1 MVEKTIS
8 DHRMLEQGDT
18 VLVGVSGGPD
28 SVALLHILMQLAQKL
43 DFTIGVAHLNH
54 CLRGQDSDRD
64 AHFVAS
70 LAESMKVPCYCED
83 FDVKNYQKSMRL
95 SLEEAAR
102 KARYAFLERISCNKG
117 YTKIALGHQKNDNAE
132 LILMFLFRGSGPL
145 GLSGIPPTRK
155 NVFIRP
161 LINISK
167 NELVAFLNENG
178 LSYQDDK
185 SNLDLDF
192 LRNRIR
198 HETIPYIKKRFN
210 PGIVENLNRLSEIV
224 RSEDNWINTNIK
236 SIYKKVI
243 VIASRHKVVMSIP
256 ALMVYPEAVQRRIMR
271 TAIENV
277 KGNLLKISF
286 SHIEAAIELITTPKY
301 SGRLMLPEGIRI
313 QRDQN
318 LLSFFQVDRLHWNS
332 RNEPCPESKPFFYR
346 IERPQEKTD
355 VTIAETGMILEFCE
369 LSFDPKAHYN
379 SFSKLVAFLDMDLL
393 CFPLVLRSIL
403 PGDRFTPSGMTGVQ
417 KVKKYFIDHKIDR
430 AYRQK
435 SPVLLNQDKIVWLV
449 GHRISEIAKT
459 SPATRRVLKIEI
471 IRSKR
476 PDGLITKPASLNN
489 TER

>member
-1 MVEKTIS
+1 
-8 DHRMLEQGDT
+8 MLQKGDT

-28 SVALLHILMQLAQKL
+28 SVALLHILVNLAPTR
-43 DFTIGVAHLNH
+43 DCTIGVAHLNH

-64 AHFVAS
+64 ADFVTS
-70 LAESMKVPCYCED
+70 LAKNMNVPCYCET
-83 FDVKNYQKSMRL
+83 FDVKNYQKTMRL
-95 SLEEAAR
+95 SLEETAR
-102 KARYAFLERISCNKG
+102 QVRYDFLERISRQKG
-117 YTKIALGHQKNDNAE
+117 YRKIALGHHKDDNAE

-161 LINISK
+161 LINSSK

-178 LSYQDDK
+178 LSYRDDK
-185 SNLDLDF
+185 SNLNMDF

-198 HETIPYIKKRFN
+198 HETIPYIKERFN

-224 RSEDNWINTNIK
+224 RSEDEWMKTSSK
-236 SIYKKVI
+236 SIYEKVL
-243 VIASRHKVVMSIP
+243 VFASRHKVVMSIS
-256 ALMVYPEAVQRRIMR
+256 ALMVYPEAVRRRIIR
-271 TAIENV
+271 TATESV

-286 SHIEAAIELITTPKY
+286 SHIEAALELITTRKH

-332 RNEPCPESKPFFYR
+332 RNEPCPQRKPFFYR
-346 IERPQEKTD
+346 IERPHEKTT

-369 LSFDPKAHYN
+369 LSFDPEAHDN
-379 SFSKLVAFLDMDLL
+379 IISRLIAFLDMDLL
-393 CFPLVLRSIL
+393 SFPLVLRSIV
-403 PGDRFTPSGMTGVQ
+403 PGDRFNPSGMTGVQ

-430 AYRQK
+430 ALRQE

-449 GHRISEIAKT
+449 GHRISEIART
-459 SPATRRVLKIEI
+459 SPSTKRVLKIEI
-471 IRSKR
+471 VC
-476 PDGLITKPASLNN
+476 
-489 TER
+489 